1 MRQTGKRGSGQWE
14 EISWAEAIKLISDKF
29 KSAAHSDIWVPV
41 RPDTDGAMLLAMCNY
56 TIDNDLI
63 DYDYLRNHSVA
74 LLLAKEDLNYLRL
87 SDLGMDPL
95 PAMKEGGDSVD
106 NEAVYDSA
114 SQTFGSSFSATDS
127 ELEGSFD
134 ASGIAVRTVYSVA
147 KEAIKDFA
155 VEFAAKECDV
165 PVGRLWSRS
174 VRRRLTSTSSAPL
187 PTEWASMAC
196 ISQTKNICANT
207 WTHPKTWKLAVATTL

>member
-74 LLLAKEDLNYLRL
+74 
-87 SDLGMDPL
+87 
-95 PAMKEGGDSVD
+95 
-106 NEAVYDSA
+106 
-114 SQTFGSSFSATDS
+114 
-127 ELEGSFD
+127 
-134 ASGIAVRTVYSVA
+134 

-165 PVGRLWSRS
+165 PAGRLWSRS

>member
-1 MRQTGKRGSGQWE
+1 MHQTGKRGSGQWE

-29 KSAAHSDIWVPV
+29 KSAAHSDIWVPA

-63 DYDYLRNHSVA
+63 DYD
-74 LLLAKEDLNYLRL
+74 YLRL

-114 SQTFGSSFSATDS
+114 SQTFGSSFSVTDP

-165 PVGRLWSRS
+165 PAGRLWSRS

>member
-14 EISWAEAIKLISDKF
+14 EISWDEAIKLISNTF
-29 KSAAHSDIWVPV
+29 KSAAHSDIWIPV
-41 RPDTDGAMLLAMCNY
+41 RPDADGAMLLAMCNY

-63 DYDYLRNHSVA
+63 DYD
-74 LLLAKEDLNYLRL
+74 YLRL

-114 SQTFGSSFSATDS
+114 SQTFGSSFSVTDP

-165 PVGRLWSRS
+165 PAGRLWSRS

>member
-14 EISWAEAIKLISDKF
+14 EISWDEAIKLISDKF

-41 RPDTDGAMLLAMCNY
+41 RPDADGAMLLAMCNY

-63 DYDYLRNHSVA
+63 DYD
-74 LLLAKEDLNYLRL
+74 YLRL

-114 SQTFGSSFSATDS
+114 SQTFGSSFSVTDP

-165 PVGRLWSRS
+165 PAGRLWSRS

>member
-1 MRQTGKRGSGQWE
+1 MHQTGKRGSGQWE

-29 KSAAHSDIWVPV
+29 KSAAHSDIWVPA

-63 DYDYLRNHSVA
+63 DYD
-74 LLLAKEDLNYLRL
+74 YLRL

-114 SQTFGSSFSATDS
+114 SQTFGSSFSVTDP

-165 PVGRLWSRS
+165 PAGRLWSRS
-174 VRRRLTSTSSAPL
+174 VRRRLASTSSAPL